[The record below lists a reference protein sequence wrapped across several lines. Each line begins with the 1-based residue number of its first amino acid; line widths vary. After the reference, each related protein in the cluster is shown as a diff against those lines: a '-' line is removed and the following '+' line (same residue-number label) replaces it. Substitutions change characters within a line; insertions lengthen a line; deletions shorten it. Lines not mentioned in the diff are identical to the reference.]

1 MKKLKEN
8 YIKNLRQLLEGEIEQ
23 AEVIIASKGFAQDLQ
38 DMIEKVGRLMNEDLG
53 PVVDQMREAFGND
66 VSVNFGEMM
75 SSQLQ
80 AVIEELRSSKD
91 KIDSSVEAIATG
103 QVPDLSNDMDTAGD
117 VDSLG
122 AEDTDTDGM
131 DGMDGM
137 DVDLEMGDELDALDD
152 NEDPLGREEKV
163 ESVQDHR
170 KVLEAKMAQLAKRIQ
185 KHKSK

>member
-1 MKKLKEN
+1 MKKLKES
-8 YIKNLRQLLEGEIEQ
+8 YIKNLRKLLEGEIEQ

-66 VSVNFGEMM
+66 VSVNFSEMM

-80 AVIEELRSSKD
+80 EVIEELRQSKD

-103 QVPDLSNDMDTAGD
+103 QMPDLSNDMDSSSD
-117 VDSLG
+117 IDSLG
-122 AEDTDTDGM
+122 AEDDGGDLDM
-131 DGMDGM
+131 DMDM
-137 DVDLEMGDELDALDD
+137 DVDLEMDSDLDALDGS
-152 NEDPLGREEKV
+152 EDPLGREEKV

-170 KVLEAKMAQLAKRIQ
+170 KVLEAKMNQLAKRIQ
-185 KHKSK
+185 KHKAK